1 MSWITILASLFG
13 AFLKGLE
20 WLLGYQ
26 QRRAGRVEAER
37 DALAREAGRA
47 KEAAE
52 IDRRIR
58 AADPAEL
65 ERLRRKWQRD

>member
-1 MSWITILASLFG
+1 MTWLTSLAAIFG
-13 AFLKGLE
+13 IVLKGLE

-37 DALAREAGRA
+37 DALVRESGRA